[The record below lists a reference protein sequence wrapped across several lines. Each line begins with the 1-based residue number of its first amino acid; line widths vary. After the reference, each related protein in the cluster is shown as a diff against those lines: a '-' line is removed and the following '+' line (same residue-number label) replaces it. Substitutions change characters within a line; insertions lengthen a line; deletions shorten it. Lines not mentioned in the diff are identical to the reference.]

1 MPIVS
6 FGPLGDVEFP
16 EDWSEQQ
23 LDEHLKANGKK
34 IRADLLQANQAAN
47 AQEAQDEAGPDTVLE
62 TIGSMAGS
70 FNQADSQMAAGLL
83 RTVGRVGNAAAAE
96 ASRSGE
102 AGLYADFG
110 REEEAAAERAA
121 APVETP
127 AERMARVDSGPLF
140 DMASQVEANA
150 QAETPTLPSSAAG
163 FWTGDVPAGF
173 GSAGAMVGLGLLAGP
188 AVGLA
193 VGFGAEADDAW
204 SSEIARQKDKG
215 ETPDMD
221 KALAKSLG
229 YATVATAIESGL
241 GAGRIIRK
249 LKSKFGGNTVEET
262 VNSAIENG
270 VSGTLIG
277 LLLKGGAG
285 DAAAGFTEELLQ
297 SIAENLI
304 VHGTPNLA
312 QGVREGA
319 AGGVVQAILGIPANA
334 KARRQV
340 TSQTARDAA
349 AAGLQKTGGIVA
361 DMSNAAEVLTPD
373 LTEADVADLYADP
386 QPVGTQSETD
396 AVIAAAE
403 VARKAAQAAQ
413 TLPTEPVATE
423 GTGEDP
429 AAVAAVEP
437 IAEPSTPAQE
447 SNEPAPAEAE
457 GQVDPEP
464 GVRQGDTGNLVTGVP
479 TGSVNGGGTVP
490 ADTTGTGT
498 QPPVGGVGAAPADAA
513 SSVETGEGV
522 VPEPGAAGGNQRTD
536 PVRPGVQTGNGPAQT
551 GQQSA
556 PVLPGK
562 IRETVPPG
570 VAPAEVNPPDR
581 AISSSDFIK
590 KRKYTPAAQA
600 TDGSIYTAD
609 DHPLASYKITD
620 SGKTVKARG
629 YVTQS
634 GEFLSLMDVAKQE
647 IKEKEDA
654 EREAKRPKNLGKN
667 RRGFEVFEDENGVR
681 SYVDGGVRVTEDV
694 QLVPTRT
701 GMQTSVDVSKRGSD
715 YLTEQEW
722 RDKQGQGNAQQ
733 KPGVSAY
740 RKVMDWMNSADK
752 AGNPIGR
759 YANAIQNV
767 RKIRIDP
774 TVENDLLSLLRLAGV
789 ENVPL
794 QFEGEVYDEFWSDF
808 GNQSASN
815 AGDQVQAPASAP
827 APVPTPSANKPSV
840 QTPLEK
846 AIETVDG
853 EIMALEEELKD
864 IKDGNTRAGP
874 EYVAKRRAML
884 KERKQTRK
892 DLMAQYRKEQAAQ
905 AQASSPNPVTT
916 QGTPPA
922 AAPKDAKL
930 AEIQAKRD
938 AIKKRLR
945 DKLGGVSS
953 GIDPEIAVIAAEL
966 AVTYVEEGVVR
977 FPDFAKRVKSEMGDI
992 WDSLKTYLHGAW
1004 ASAGTVQPDAVEST
1018 RAESAAAIAALDAP
1032 KEEVPTP
1039 ADTAGDQDVEVEN
1052 EAPSTRRL
1060 EWGQFEKIPQDLTVI
1075 VRAALDR
1082 GEKVARRDVNRLAKE
1097 AGIEQKVAEEFV
1109 ESAVVISARNIV
1121 QQGMDPLETFRKL
1134 VDLYNRMPVLGTRTV
1149 TSKINQA
1156 YSTPPPLAYLGG
1168 MLADI
1173 PTGTRVVEPT
1183 VGNAMLTITVSP
1195 EALLIL
1201 NEFDPARAQRAA
1213 DTTGQQ
1219 VTQLDATSQ
1228 KYFDQLKEKKP
1239 DRAAMNPPFGS
1250 VVNTGATG
1258 NTQFTIIN
1266 GVTHKGTTPSVD
1278 LAIMLNTLEALEKDG
1293 KAFIIIGSK
1302 TGGIGNTFGTVENR
1316 RAAYN
1321 RPEFLE
1327 LFHRFNVTDWFT
1339 VSGDLY
1345 KRMGAGFP
1353 VDVIVVDGKTPTKR
1367 SADGGMVRPWIMP
1380 PAVYTTWDQLSAK
1393 LIPKP
1398 NETDSTGTGSGNPVG
1413 GTGAT
1418 IPPAGAS
1425 GPAGGAATTQGTAGN
1440 AGTGTSDGGTGI
1452 GGQPGQPALP
1462 PAGTSLDQLGSRP
1475 VTQGNAG
1482 VSSDVASQPAG
1493 SSARPVAARTA
1504 TDSRLNSPYVPV
1516 SNAPDPKL
1524 VVPSNLAAGHRNA
1537 IIQLEAETGMKV
1549 DDYAAKEMN
1558 LPVGDAANPKKG
1570 TLYGSFSA
1578 AQIEAIALFF
1588 HAATSRQSGIINSDQ
1603 TGVGKGRTI
1612 AAVIKWAIS
1621 KGKIPIFVT
1630 AKPSLYSDMAG
1641 RDLPAIGETDVNP
1654 FITNATLLE
1663 PWINGKGDAVPQK
1676 STVEKQTAA
1685 MQKIASTGKL
1695 PSGVNAIFTTYDQL
1709 GADKFP
1715 GFSETKRAAAARK
1728 REGIPRAD
1736 GPRMAMLRAIAPNA
1750 IFILDEAHLAA
1761 GPNSEVGMLLRSVIP
1776 NSFGVYG
1783 ASATFAKRPDNMPLY
1798 AAITGMGDIGLK
1810 PAALTEMFVSGGVPF
1825 QQAVSAMMATGGELV
1840 RREQSFEGVPFNF
1853 VKSNAD
1859 PLVEVNAA
1867 NAYSGFLQTLLPVV
1881 DEMSAEIA
1889 GMVDS
1894 ENGQRAEG
1902 QEINLASTS
1911 FASRLFNLSSQ
1922 YLFALRAKAAVN
1934 QAIAAVNEGKK
1945 PFIAFYNTMAGPIAD
1960 LQRLRLPLNFNGL
1973 LLREIEKAMTRN
1985 VRDPLVQGGRRT
1997 ITYRI
2002 EDFSEGLQEK
2012 IRSLQ
2017 DAIRSTDFGAF
2028 PISPVDYIRKG
2039 LEAAGISVGEVSGRG
2054 AKVTENEDGSVS
2066 TEDRD
2071 DPGVIESFKKFNS
2084 GVYDALLVNT
2094 SGAVG
2099 LSAHSD
2105 PKYKGNEKASRPRR
2119 MIVVQPAPD
2128 INQFMQMLGRVM
2140 RFGQLNLPSYD
2151 ILSTSLAAETR
2162 FMTMLR
2168 SKLTSLNA
2176 NTTADT
2182 ESGITADLAQDV
2194 FNEVGDEVVH
2204 EILSGDMEAVEAAGI
2219 TMPDLT
2225 ESGSLDDFARKAT
2238 GRFVLLSND
2247 RAKNLWDQ
2255 INAAFK
2261 NRIEALDSTGENP
2274 LKADVLDLQAKTTG
2288 VSVAEPSSGSGI
2300 FRSEVLMERVDIK
2313 PPQTPYTWDAASDR
2327 KASPGSLRQSMTEWM
2342 NKQAVAK
2349 QQRVEAARAAGQTD
2363 AQVDA
2368 LIALFDNVAEKLSQL
2383 YRLASLPATAYKVT
2397 NGKPSALAMIHRIN
2411 LSDRKPEDFTSA
2423 SNHTVYLSTNSAR
2436 NEIRIPLSQVDVIEP
2451 IPGVTSRQE
2460 AVDLWDKTTENRT
2473 TRYILTGN
2481 IVKAKAIAP
2490 SYPSEFNPRIT
2501 MYSTA
2506 NGGQKTG
2513 IMLGA
2518 DFNPENGRGGSTSVV
2533 GVTAATEE
2541 LAKGNRLTNQ
2551 DLGLVINPGPQTVVE
2566 VFSSGSGKALWG
2578 DRGYADYFT
2587 GELTER
2593 RGAFS
2598 GTLKPGRLADF
2609 LTFVMGSKQVRLTK
2623 PAGAATEITFSEP
2636 AATGDRVLD
2645 ALNKAI
2651 DATSTQGKLFDVVAG
2666 VSMSA
2671 ANTILKAVRAAYVG
2685 GKALTAA
2692 IRDAIA
2698 DYRAAHP
2705 KTKMD
2710 DTAMSDWLSSQ
2721 VTGAADVTTNAEGR
2735 RTVNMGGTRA
2745 ESEAI
2750 EWLKSPEFLY
2760 VRETEAG
2767 RMEAARKII
2776 DSFGGDLRAA
2786 LRFVTVPD
2794 QMSGVTASISEVTAA
2809 EIANRAHEKA
2819 MAAANTPDVRQWE
2832 ALRDQAIQVAKGFL
2846 SGQGQG
2852 LQAGNQVAKTL
2863 GAGAAVAEYQ
2873 ERLRYLR
2880 DKALAKKF
2888 PEVTAMRIKDWLDEA
2903 ARRAVAEIKTT
2914 MAKADNVVARL
2925 LKQARADYGQTW
2937 SEIMQASAAAQGN
2950 HRREIFRR
2958 IKDHPKLQG
2967 IDRAGALELTNLL
2980 VNAWEKERMAIFRR
2994 EFRKQVALPNVR
3006 EEDMA
3011 KLHAATP
3018 AFVRQ
3023 LNLGLWDN
3031 EAFRNAVA
3039 PQFGVKAVTQE
3050 ASSRIY
3056 AAAQV
3061 AQAAPEGPQRQTKY
3075 KQLAQMIARE
3085 AGVPPSEIIR
3095 GWWYA
3100 SVLSGSGTQARNFLG
3115 NTAQLVDNF
3124 VAFSARSPQD
3134 IPRLISGL
3142 LRGMAQNATGE
3153 FGAILLRGQESTG
3166 RVGED
3171 IRNAG
3176 SAAETMAGD
3185 ARLWARL
3192 FSQSK
3197 YVGRFMSAVDSFFY
3211 AANAEMMAQFM
3222 AVRAGRAEG
3231 VSTRAEMNDYIS
3243 SVLKLEPG
3251 QMAAARM
3258 QAQAES
3264 DAGLLADK
3272 AAGTVNRRAYQ
3283 ILSENRPADIRQEMH
3298 RFALEATLNNTP
3310 EGIMGAIA
3318 TSIINLRE
3326 RFPVLTPVVPF
3337 VRISANVTNMLLD
3350 HSPAALVKLI
3360 AARPDGYRI
3369 LGYDGLRYPNR
3380 RLTEEQFQQLRA
3392 KVVIGGTMTIALAI
3406 AAGLHL
3412 DDDEPPFQ
3420 ITGSLDSLD
3429 FQKRRQLAEQGIKPY
3444 QIRFG
3449 NVGVDY
3455 RQTPL
3460 AMMLTMIGSVMDGIR
3475 YSKFDEKEESVK
3487 WSAVQASGLT
3497 VIVDQSF
3504 LSGLQ
3509 SILDR
3514 GTYGGQSDIG
3524 ARFARGAASTIGGMV
3539 PRMAK
3544 DIDQMV
3550 NPDLKQAKGFWDNL
3564 LKEMPVARWSL
3575 QSRKNV
3581 LGEDVQRQAWP
3592 WSATISTEN
3601 TDPVWQELN
3610 RKAQAGVFLP
3620 VPSASARILKNG
3632 ERVKM
3637 TDEQFDEYTTM
3648 TGEGYRKALE
3658 KDLSKIQK
3666 MTPEQFEGWIKETLT
3681 PIRERVRSEMQ

>member
-1 MPIVS
+1 
-6 FGPLGDVEFP
+6 
-16 EDWSEQQ
+16 
-23 LDEHLKANGKK
+23 
-34 IRADLLQANQAAN
+34 
-47 AQEAQDEAGPDTVLE
+47 
-62 TIGSMAGS
+62 MA
-70 FNQADSQMAAGLL
+70 
-83 RTVGRVGNAAAAE
+83 
-96 ASRSGE
+96 
-102 AGLYADFG
+102 
-110 REEEAAAERAA
+110 
-121 APVETP
+121 
-127 AERMARVDSGPLF
+127 
-140 DMASQVEANA
+140 
-150 QAETPTLPSSAAG
+150 
-163 FWTGDVPAGF
+163 
-173 GSAGAMVGLGLLAGP
+173 
-188 AVGLA
+188 
-193 VGFGAEADDAW
+193 
-204 SSEIARQKDKG
+204 
-215 ETPDMD
+215 
-221 KALAKSLG
+221 
-229 YATVATAIESGL
+229 
-241 GAGRIIRK
+241 
-249 LKSKFGGNTVEET
+249 
-262 VNSAIENG
+262 
-270 VSGTLIG
+270 
-277 LLLKGGAG
+277 
-285 DAAAGFTEELLQ
+285 
-297 SIAENLI
+297 
-304 VHGTPNLA
+304 
-312 QGVREGA
+312 
-319 AGGVVQAILGIPANA
+319 
-334 KARRQV
+334 
-340 TSQTARDAA
+340 
-349 AAGLQKTGGIVA
+349 
-361 DMSNAAEVLTPD
+361 
-373 LTEADVADLYADP
+373 
-386 QPVGTQSETD
+386 
-396 AVIAAAE
+396 
-403 VARKAAQAAQ
+403 
-413 TLPTEPVATE
+413 
-423 GTGEDP
+423 
-429 AAVAAVEP
+429 
-437 IAEPSTPAQE
+437 
-447 SNEPAPAEAE
+447 
-457 GQVDPEP
+457 
-464 GVRQGDTGNLVTGVP
+464 
-479 TGSVNGGGTVP
+479 
-490 ADTTGTGT
+490 
-498 QPPVGGVGAAPADAA
+498 
-513 SSVETGEGV
+513 
-522 VPEPGAAGGNQRTD
+522 
-536 PVRPGVQTGNGPAQT
+536 
-551 GQQSA
+551 
-556 PVLPGK
+556 
-562 IRETVPPG
+562 PG
-570 VAPAEVNPPDR
+570 VAPAKV
-581 AISSSDFIK
+581 
-590 KRKYTPAAQA
+590 
-600 TDGSIYTAD
+600 
-609 DHPLASYKITD
+609 
-620 SGKTVKARG
+620 KT
-629 YVTQS
+629 
-634 GEFLSLMDVAKQE
+634 
-647 IKEKEDA
+647 
-654 EREAKRPKNLGKN
+654 RPKNIGKN
-667 RRGFEVFEDENGVR
+667 RRGFDVFEDENGVR

-694 QLVPTRT
+694 QIIPTR
-701 GMQTSVDVSKRGSD
+701 GGNRISVDASKRGSD
-715 YLTEQEW
+715 YLTEGEW
-722 RDKQGQGNAQQ
+722 RDKQGQ
-733 KPGVSAY
+733 
-740 RKVMDWMNSADK
+740 
-752 AGNPIGR
+752 
-759 YANAIQNV
+759 
-767 RKIRIDP
+767 
-774 TVENDLLSLLRLAGV
+774 
-789 ENVPL
+789 
-794 QFEGEVYDEFWSDF
+794 
-808 GNQSASN
+808 
-815 AGDQVQAPASAP
+815 APAVSPAP
-827 APVPTPSANKPSV
+827 AQPPAANKPSV

-853 EIMALEEELKD
+853 EIMALEEQLKD

-884 KERKQTRK
+884 KEREKTRK

-905 AQASSPNPVTT
+905 SQTTSPNPVTT
-916 QGTPPA
+916 QPPA
-922 AAPKDAKL
+922 PPAPPSDPKDAKL

-977 FPDFAKRVKSEMGDI
+977 FPDFAKRVKEEMGDI

-1004 ASAGTVQPDAVEST
+1004 ASAGTVQPEAVEST
-1018 RAESAAAIAALDAP
+1018 RAESAAAIAELDSP
-1032 KEEVPTP
+1032 KEEAQPP
-1039 ADTAGDQDVEVEN
+1039 ADTAGEQDVEVEN

-1060 EWGQFEKIPQDLTVI
+1060 EWGAMPKVPQNLTVI

-1109 ESAVVISARNIV
+1109 ESGIVISARNIV
-1121 QQGMDPLETFRKL
+1121 QQGLPPLETFRKL

-1173 PTGTRVVEPT
+1173 PTGDRVAEPT
-1183 VGNAMLTITVSP
+1183 VGNGMLTITVSP

-1201 NEFDPARAQRAA
+1201 NEFDPERAQRAA
-1213 DTTGQQ
+1213 DATGQQ

-1250 VVNTGATG
+1250 VVNSGGTG

-1302 TGGIGNTFGTVENR
+1302 TGGIGNTFGTAENR
-1316 RAAYN
+1316 KAAYN

-1353 VDVIVVDGKTPTKR
+1353 VDVIVVNGKTPTKR
-1367 SADGGMVRPWIMP
+1367 SADGGIVRPWIMP
-1380 PAVYTTWDQLSAK
+1380 PAVYTSWDQLSAK
-1393 LIPKP
+1393 LTPKP
-1398 NETDSTGTGSGNPVG
+1398 NETESAGTGSGNPVG
-1413 GTGAT
+1413 GTGPA
-1418 IPPAGAS
+1418 IPPTGTS
-1425 GPAGGAATTQGTAGN
+1425 GPAGGAATTPGTAGN
-1440 AGTGTSDGGTGI
+1440 AGTGTSDGGTGVS
-1452 GGQPGQPALP
+1452 GQPGQPALP
-1462 PAGTSLDQLGSRP
+1462 PSGTSLDQLGSRP

-1482 VSSDVASQPAG
+1482 VPSNVASQPAG
-1493 SSARPVAARTA
+1493 GSAGNVAARTA

-1524 VVPSNLAAGHRNA
+1524 VVPSNLAAGHRKA
-1537 IIQLEAETGMKV
+1537 ILQLEAETGMKV
-1549 DDYAAKEMN
+1549 DEYAAKEMGV
-1558 LPVGDAANPKKG
+1558 PVGDAANPKNG

-1654 FITNATLLE
+1654 FITNAQLLE
-1663 PWINGKGDAVPQK
+1663 PWINGKGEAIPQK
-1676 STVEKQTAA
+1676 STVEKQTEA
-1685 MQKIASTGKL
+1685 MAKIASTGRL

-1715 GFSETKRAAAARK
+1715 GFSEKKKDAASRK
-1728 REGIPRAD
+1728 KKGLPRAD

-1761 GPNSEVGMLLRSVIP
+1761 GPNSEVGLLLRSVIP

-1798 AAITGMGDIGLK
+1798 AAITGMGDIGLN
-1810 PAALTEMFVSGGVPF
+1810 PAELTAMFVNGGVPF
-1825 QQAVSAMMATGGELV
+1825 QQAISAMMATGGELV

-1867 NAYSGFLQTLLPVV
+1867 NAYSGFLRTLLPVV
-1881 DEMSAEIA
+1881 DAMSEEISQ
-1889 GMVDS
+1889 MVDS

-1902 QEINLASTS
+1902 EEINLASTS
-1911 FASRLFNLSSQ
+1911 FGSRLFNLSSQ

-1934 QAIAAVNEGKK
+1934 SAIAAVKEGKK

-1960 LQRLRLPLNFNGL
+1960 LQQLRLPLNFNGL

-1985 VRDPLVQGGRRT
+1985 VRDPLAPGGRRV
-1997 ITYRI
+1997 ITYRV
-2002 EDFSEGLQEK
+2002 EDFSPELQAQ

-2066 TEDRD
+2066 MEDRD

-2182 ESGITADLAQDV
+2182 ESGITSDLAQDV
-2194 FNEVGDEVVH
+2194 FNEVGDQVVH
-2204 EILSGDMEAVEAAGI
+2204 EILDADMEAVEAAGI
-2219 TMPDLT
+2219 QMPDLT
-2225 ESGSLDDFARKAT
+2225 ESGALDDFARKST
-2238 GRFVLLSND
+2238 GRFVLLSNEK
-2247 RAKNLWDQ
+2247 AKDLWDQ

-2261 NRIEALDSTGENP
+2261 NRIEVLDSTGENP

-2288 VSVAEPSSGSGI
+2288 VSVAEPSSGLGI

-2313 PPQTPYTWDAASDR
+2313 PPQTPYTWDAATATKPNRETFRND
-2327 KASPGSLRQSMTEWM
+2327 LRRWHAKQSI
-2342 NKQAVAK
+2342 AK
-2349 QQRVEAARAAGQTD
+2349 QQRVEAARAAGQSD
-2363 AQVDA
+2363 AQIDA

-2383 YRLASLPATAYKVT
+2383 YRLTELPATAYKVID
-2397 NGKPSALAMIHRIN
+2397 GKPSSLAMIRGVY
-2411 LSDRKPEDFTSA
+2411 LADSKPENFTSA
-2423 SNHTVYLSTNSAR
+2423 SHHTIYLSTNSAR
-2436 NEIRIPLSQVDVIEP
+2436 NEIRVPLSQVDVIEA
-2451 IPGVTSRQE
+2451 IPGVSSQQE
-2460 AVDLWDKTTENRT
+2460 ARELWDKTTESRT
-2473 TRYILTGN
+2473 TRYVLTGN
-2481 IVKAKAIAP
+2481 LVKANEI
-2490 SYPSEFNPRIT
+2490 SRQYPSEFWPRMT

-2506 NGGQKTG
+2506 DGGQKTG
-2513 IMLGA
+2513 VMLGA
-2518 DFNPENGRGGSTSVV
+2518 DFDPDQGRGGSTEVPDKK
-2533 GVTAATEE
+2533 AAAVALYNGAKLKNEDMGFVIYPGSNTE
-2541 LAKGNRLTNQ
+2541 LNSPT
-2551 DLGLVINPGPQTVVE
+2551 IVE
-2566 VFSSGSGKALWG
+2566 VFSSGSGKQLWG
-2578 DRGYADYFT
+2578 DRKYADFFT

-2593 RGAFS
+2593 RGSFS
-2598 GTLKPGRLADF
+2598 GTLKPGRLGDF
-2609 LTFVMGSKQVRLTK
+2609 LEFVVEEKQVKLTK
-2623 PAGAATEITFSEP
+2623 PAGASSEIKFTDPAT
-2636 AATGDRVLD
+2636 TGDKVLD

-2651 DATSTQGKLFDVVAG
+2651 DATSTADKYFSELAG
-2666 VSMSA
+2666 VSYA
-2671 ANTILKAVRAAYVG
+2671 VANTLLKAVRAAYVG

-2692 IRDAIA
+2692 IRDAIS

-2705 KTKMD
+2705 KTKLD
-2710 DTAMSDWLSSQ
+2710 DNAMSDWLSSQ
-2721 VTGAADVTTNAEGR
+2721 VTGAAEVSMTPEGK
-2735 RTVNMGGTRA
+2735 RTVTMGGTRA

-2776 DSFGGDLRAA
+2776 DSFAGDLRAA

-2794 QMSGVTASISEVTAA
+2794 QMSGVTASISEVTSA
-2809 EIANRAHEKA
+2809 EIANRAHEKSV
-2819 MAAANTPDVRQWE
+2819 AAANTPDMRQWE
-2832 ALRDQAIQVAKGFL
+2832 ALRDQAIEVAKGFL

-2852 LQAGNQVAKTL
+2852 LQAGNQVAKVL

-2873 ERLRYLR
+2873 DRIRMLR

-2888 PEVTAMRIKDWLDEA
+2888 PEVTSMRIKEWLDEA
-2903 ARRAVAEIKTT
+2903 ARQAIANIKTT
-2914 MAKADNVVARL
+2914 MRKADNVVARV
-2925 LKQARADYGQTW
+2925 LKQARADYGETW

-2958 IKDHPKLQG
+2958 ILNHPSLKG

-2980 VNAWEKERMAIFRR
+2980 VTAWEKERMAIFRR
-2994 EFRKQVALPNVR
+2994 EFRKQVQLPNVR

-3011 KLHAATP
+3011 ALQAATP

-3023 LNLGLWDN
+3023 INLGLWDN

-3039 PQFGVKAVTQE
+3039 PQFGVRAVTQE

-3075 KQLAQMIARE
+3075 RQLAQMVSRE
-3085 AGVPPSEIIR
+3085 AGVPPMEVIR

-3100 SVLSGSGTQARNFLG
+3100 SVLSGSGTQARNFIG
-3115 NTAQLVDNF
+3115 NAAQLVDNF
-3124 VAFSARSPQD
+3124 VAFSSRSPQD

-3153 FGAILLRGQESTG
+3153 FGAVFLRGQESTG
-3166 RVGED
+3166 RASED

-3176 SAAETMAGD
+3176 SAAETLSGD
-3185 ARLWARL
+3185 SRLWARL
-3192 FSQSK
+3192 FSNSK

-3222 AVRAGRAEG
+3222 AVRAGRTEG
-3231 VSTRAEMNDYIS
+3231 VSTRQEMNDYIS
-3243 SVLKLEPG
+3243 SALKLAPG
-3251 QMAAARM
+3251 DMAAAM
-3258 QAQAES
+3258 AQAQAEAS
-3264 DAGLLADK
+3264 AGQLVDRHQ
-3272 AAGTVNRRAYQ
+3272 GTVNRRAYQ
-3283 ILSENRPADIRQEMH
+3283 ILSEQRPADIRQEMH
-3298 RFALEATLNNTP
+3298 RFALEATLNNIP
-3310 EGIMGAIA
+3310 EGVLGAIA

-3392 KVVIGGTMTIALAI
+3392 KVVIGGTATIALAI
-3406 AAGLHL
+3406 AAGMHL

-3429 FQKRRQLAEQGIKPY
+3429 FEKRRQLAEQGIKPY

-3475 YSKFDEKEESVK
+3475 YSKFDEKEDQVK
-3487 WSAVQASGLT
+3487 YSALMASGAT

-3514 GTYGGQSDIG
+3514 GTYGGKTDIG
-3524 ARFARGAASTIGGMV
+3524 ARFARGAASTIGGMM
-3539 PRMAK
+3539 PRMFK
-3544 DIDQMV
+3544 DFDQMV

-3592 WSATISTEN
+3592 WSATISTAN
-3601 TDPVWQELN
+3601 PDLVWQELN

-3637 TDEQFDEYTTM
+3637 TDEEFDEYTTL

-3666 MTPEQFEGWIKETLT
+3666 MTPEQFEAWIKVTLE
-3681 PIRERVRSEMQ
+3681 PIRTEARSRVR